1 MKDIPMFT
9 TEYGIA
15 SLALKEIPYRQEAY
29 IIIQAS
35 EEPEKLLQECVLFC
49 RMVGAEKIYA
59 RGHAF
64 LERYPLHCDVLEMRG
79 DIPADDEKVRN
90 LWPVTEQTVEK
101 WRSLMNERLL
111 NVDNAATLERRD
123 EKEILSSGGVYF
135 VHDNGA
141 LLGGGW
147 IDGGDVKLIA
157 AVKKGA
163 GECVLHTLLSAAPD
177 RSVWLQVAST
187 NTTAIRFYE
196 RMGLVKTA
204 LVSRWYRIL

>member
-35 EEPEKLLQECVLFC
+35 EEPEKLLQECVSFC

-101 WRSLMNERLL
+101 WRSLMNARLL

-147 IDGGDVKLIA
+147 IDGGEVKLIA

-163 GECVLHTLLSAAPD
+163 GECVLHTLLSTAPE
-177 RSVWLQVAST
+177 RSLWLQVAST